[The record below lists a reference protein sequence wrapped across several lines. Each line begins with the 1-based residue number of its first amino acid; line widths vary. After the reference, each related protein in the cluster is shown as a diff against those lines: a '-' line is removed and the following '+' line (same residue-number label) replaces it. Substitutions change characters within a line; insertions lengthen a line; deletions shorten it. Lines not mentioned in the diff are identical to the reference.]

1 MEKTEME
8 KKFGNEDISYRWSR
22 DHSRV
27 NIVALVS
34 AFSRDV
40 DKLARS

>member
-8 KKFGNEDISYRWSR
+8 EKFGNEDVSYRWSR
-22 DHSRV
+22 EHSRV

-34 AFSRDV
+34 AFSCDV